1 MQTKD
6 LFWKNIYA
14 RKQNILDNQYSSLN
28 KKEYKHLQIGDR
40 SRDDKA

>member
-1 MQTKD
+1 MFY
-6 LFWKNIYA
+6 LFLVE
-14 RKQNILDNQYSSLN
+14 QNILDNQYSSLN